1 MARTRSLKPQ
11 FFKNDLL
18 AECQPLARLLFS
30 GLWCMAD
37 AEGRLEYR
45 PLRVKA
51 EVLPYDDCDV
61 DQLVDE
67 LEQRGFVRRYTVE
80 DVTILVIPKFLDH
93 QRPHPK
99 EPTESFPPEEN
110 DGAGN
115 KFVQAVNKSGTAGN
129 KFVRAVYDCASYP
142 SPSYPSPSYPSP
154 SNPSV
159 MEPDKSAALPKRQPQ
174 KDSICWDSS
183 EGWSGITDADRD
195 AWLIA
200 YPAATLTTE
209 LAKAGEWLKSN
220 PTKSKKSNWRKFLT
234 GWLTRCQDG
243 GGTRTGGTQQQAQP
257 PPQAKRRYWRDKYCK
272 NMTDAEYRLAEQA
285 PAEVKSLAAAL
296 EVR

>member
-51 EVLPYDDCDV
+51 EVLPYDHCDV

-67 LEQRGFVRRYTVE
+67 LEQRGFVRRYTVD

-99 EPTESFPPEEN
+99 EPTESFPTEEN
-110 DGAGN
+110 ATAGN
-115 KFVQAVNKSGTAGN
+115 KFDRAVNKSGTAGN

-142 SPSYPSPSYPSP
+142 SPFNPSP

-174 KDSICWDSS
+174 KDSISWDSF
-183 EGWSGITDADRD
+183 EGWQGITDTDRD

-200 YPAATLTTE
+200 YPAAALTTE

-257 PPQAKRRYWRDKYCK
+257 PPQAKRRYWRDQFAR
-272 NMTDAEYRLAEQA
+272 NMTDEEFRLAKQA
-285 PAEVKSLAAAL
+285 LPEVKSLAAAL
-296 EVR
+296 VVPT

>member
-67 LEQRGFVRRYTVE
+67 LEQRGFVRRYTVD

-99 EPTESFPPEEN
+99 EPTESFPTEEN
-110 DGAGN
+110 ATAGN
-115 KFVQAVNKSGTAGN
+115 KFDRAVNKSGTAGN

-142 SPSYPSPSYPSP
+142 SPFNPSP

-159 MEPDKSAALPKRQPQ
+159 AAPDKSAALPKRQPQ
-174 KDSICWDSS
+174 KDLISWDSVQ
-183 EGWSGITDADRD
+183 GWSGITDADRD
-195 AWLIA
+195 AWATA

-209 LAKAGEWLKSN
+209 LAKASEWLRSN
-220 PTKSKKSNWRKFLT
+220 PTKAKRTNWRKFVT
-234 GWLTRCQDG
+234 GWLSRCQDG
-243 GGTRTGGTQQQAQP
+243 GGTRTGDPRICVGASNP

-272 NMTDAEYRLAEQA
+272 NMTDAEYRLAEQST
-285 PAEVKSLAAAL
+285 PEVKSLAAAL

>member
-51 EVLPYDDCDV
+51 EVLPYDHCDV

-110 DGAGN
+110 ATAGN

-129 KFVRAVYDCASYP
+129 KFERAVYVCASNP
-142 SPSYPSPSYPSP
+142 SPSYPSTFNPLILLPPS
-154 SNPSV
+154 
-159 MEPDKSAALPKRQPQ
+159 ESATLPKRQSQ
-174 KDSICWDSS
+174 KDSIRWDSV
-183 EGWSGITDADRD
+183 EGWQGITDADRT
-195 AWLIA
+195 AWATA

-209 LAKAGEWLKSN
+209 LAKAGEWLRSN
-220 PTKSKKSNWRKFLT
+220 PTKSKRSNWRKFLT
-234 GWLTRCQDG
+234 GWLSRCQDG
-243 GGTRTGGTQQQAQP
+243 GGTRSGTQQQAQP
-257 PPQAKRRYWRDKYCK
+257 TPQAKRRYWRDKYTR
-272 NMTDAEYRLAEQA
+272 NMTEEEFRLAEQA
-285 PAEVKSLAAAL
+285 LPEVKSLAAAL

>member
-51 EVLPYDDCDV
+51 EVLPYDECCV

-67 LEQRGFVRRYTVE
+67 LEQRGFVRRYTVD
-80 DVTILVIPKFLDH
+80 DVTVLIIPKFLDH

-110 DGAGN
+110 ATAGN

-129 KFVRAVYDCASYP
+129 KFERAVYDCASN
-142 SPSYPSPSYPSP
+142 PSPSYPSP
-154 SNPSV
+154 SNPLILLPPS
-159 MEPDKSAALPKRQPQ
+159 ESAALPKRQPQ
-174 KDSICWDSS
+174 KDSIRWDSV
-183 EGWSGITDADRD
+183 EGWQGITDADRD

-200 YPAATLTTE
+200 YPAAGTTVE
-209 LAKAGEWLKSN
+209 LAKASEWLKAN
-220 PTKSKKSNWRKFLT
+220 PTKSKRSNWRKFVT
-234 GWLTRCQDG
+234 GWLSRCQDG

-257 PPQAKRRYWRDKYCK
+257 PPQAKRRYWRDKFCK
-272 NMTDAEYRLAEQA
+272 NMTDEEYKLAQQSS
-285 PAEVKSLAAAL
+285 AEVKSLAAAL
-296 EVR
+296 EVPT

>member
-51 EVLPYDDCDV
+51 EVLPYDHCDV

-67 LEQRGFVRRYTVE
+67 LEQRGFVRRYTVD

-99 EPTESFPPEEN
+99 EPTESFPTEEN
-110 DGAGN
+110 ATAGN

-129 KFVRAVYDCASYP
+129 KFARAVYDCASYP
-142 SPSYPSPSYPSP
+142 SPFNPSPF
-154 SNPSV
+154 NPSV

-174 KDSICWDSS
+174 KDSICWDSV
-183 EGWSGITDADRD
+183 EGWIGITDADRD
-195 AWLIA
+195 AWSTA

-209 LAKAGEWLKSN
+209 LAKAGEWLRSN
-220 PTKSKKSNWRKFLT
+220 PTKAKRTNWRKFLT
-234 GWLTRCQDG
+234 GWLSRCQDG
-243 GGTRTGGTQQQAQP
+243 GGTRSGTQQQAQP
-257 PPQAKRRYWRDKYCK
+257 TPQAKRRYWRDKYTR
-272 NMTDAEYRLAEQA
+272 NMTEEEFRLAEQA
-285 PAEVKSLAAAL
+285 SPEVKSLAAAL
-296 EVR
+296 VVPT

>member
-11 FFKNDLL
+11 FFKNELL

-61 DQLVDE
+61 DQLVNE
-67 LEQRGFVRRYTVE
+67 LEQRGFVRRYTVD

-110 DGAGN
+110 ATAGN

-129 KFVRAVYDCASYP
+129 KFERAVYVCASNP
-142 SPSYPSPSYPSP
+142 SPSYPSPFNPLILLPPS
-154 SNPSV
+154 
-159 MEPDKSAALPKRQPQ
+159 ESATLPKRQSQ
-174 KDSICWDSS
+174 KDSIRWDSV
-183 EGWSGITDADRD
+183 EGWQGITDADRT
-195 AWLIA
+195 AWATA

-209 LAKAGEWLKSN
+209 LAKAGEWLRSN
-220 PTKSKKSNWRKFLT
+220 PTKAKRTNWRKFVT
-234 GWLTRCQDG
+234 GWLSRCQDG

-257 PPQAKRRYWRDKYCK
+257 PPQAKRRYWRDKFCK
-272 NMTDAEYRLAEQA
+272 NMTDEEYRLAMQA
-285 PAEVKSLAAAL
+285 TPEVKSLAAAL
-296 EVR
+296 EVPT